1 MTELPKLIYS
11 KTQLLKN
18 YKLLTPN
25 LSIKTSFTISST
37 TNPEIPKLLRNIGL
51 IDHFN
56 CISKSQIKNLKK
68 LLTTDMKSQ
77 VSFTNPLKV
86 KPVLQLAYKA
96 GIQKFSVKSVEDV
109 VRINRSVGRG
119 SLIIVDSDE
128 IDSKQTFMEILEK
141 IEEEGM
147 LFKGVRLIDDSE
159 EKIEILKEV
168 LKNHGE
174 ETKLEFTV
182 FNTEAI
188 FKIQQCLPILNI
200 EFFLDITC

>member
-25 LSIKTSFTISST
+25 LSIKTAFTVSSS
-37 TNPEIPKLLRNIGL
+37 TNPEIPKLLRKIGL

-68 LLTTDMKSQ
+68 LLTTDMKTQ
-77 VSFTNPLKV
+77 VSFTNPLKI
-86 KPVLQLAYKA
+86 KPVLQLAYRA

-109 VRINRSVGRG
+109 VRISKSVGSG
-119 SLIIVDSDE
+119 ALIIVDSDE
-128 IDSKQTFMEILEK
+128 INCNQDLIEIFEK
-141 IEEEGM
+141 IEDEGM
-147 LFKGVRLIDDSE
+147 IFKGVCLNDDSDG
-159 EKIEILKEV
+159 KIDILRNVLKE
-168 LKNHGE
+168 
-174 ETKLEFTV
+174 ETNNLEFTV
-182 FNTEAI
+182 FNTDTI
-188 FKIQQCLPILNI
+188 FKIQECLQNLKI